1 MILLSIIF
9 CSWAEECGAVHW
21 GGTAQKLFHGDAGA
35 ERTLWHC
42 SISGADWWLKVSNP
56 LLLPLTSDWQLRLS
70 HILSKRKLT
79 ERDKSLIITAWG
91 SLVCVCVH
99 LIVSISSGP
108 VCINHVCMKTSALE
122 AFKKLMYIQ
131 TQCRACFY
139 RSDGEELLEVCVC
152 VCVTAGCS
160 WWSQR
165 RRRVWGE
172 VSVQNITDCF

>member
-1 MILLSIIF
+1 MSMLLPLFTNKQNIRSWFQCPVLLKTGSSSCRSSVHVSERDRPRQSSKQQSFQHILSQIEAMILLSIIF

-70 HILSKRKLT
+70 QILSKRKLT

-91 SLVCVCVH
+91 SLCVCALRHQLDSVH
-99 LIVSISSGP
+99 QP
-108 VCINHVCMKTSALE
+108 
-122 AFKKLMYIQ
+122 
-131 TQCRACFY
+131 
-139 RSDGEELLEVCVC
+139 
-152 VCVTAGCS
+152 
-160 WWSQR
+160 
-165 RRRVWGE
+165 
-172 VSVQNITDCF
+172 